1 MKTKQEL
8 KEELVGKKLKYK
20 DTIFGNHSSICERY
34 LNELQ
39 EQGKINQCMRPEI
52 LKEYWVRDI
61 CNALV
66 DAVEEDWMLIDRKT
80 DGVIRSIVDNT
91 YLKKRF

>member
-8 KEELVGKKLKYK
+8 KKELVGTKLKYK
-20 DTIFGNHSSICERY
+20 DTIFGNHSSICKRC

-39 EQGKINQCMRPEI
+39 EHGKINQCMRPEI
-52 LKEYWVRDI
+52 LKEYWVQDI

-66 DAVEEDWMLIDRKT
+66 DAVEEDWMLTDRKT
-80 DGVIRSIVDNT
+80 DVIRSIVDNT
-91 YLKKRF
+91 YHKKRF